1 MTKRARAFEIGFAVA
16 AAALPTTSWAAPD
29 SLSRPT
35 APFSTNAPTYRLDCW
50 IKDDLSNLAVV
61 VTGCIKE

>member
-1 MTKRARAFEIGFAVA
+1 MTKRALALGIGFAVA
-16 AAALPTTSWAAPD
+16 AAALPAASWAAPD
-29 SLSRPT
+29 SFSRPT
-35 APFSTNAPTYRLDCW
+35 APFSTNGTTYRLDCW